1 MDAQELQRLKDLAQ
15 AALPE
20 PGEMVWFQTYQFS
33 SLDKADAEFICTV
46 SPAAVLELIALA
58 ERAVSPAESVQ
69 KIEDDK
75 GFADVLNAYNDARK
89 DRSRTNVSREFD
101 ALVAY
106 IDASRAAAHAEGI
119 KQERKEAD
127 ECCRHQAQ
135 QIIELRQRAEE
146 AHAEGRRSA
155 MEELH
160 PQWLKEK
167 ERADKAEAEL
177 QEWYKLKN
185 PVSLHANLLRGI
197 PARLTTGQLLHIA
210 GDEAQPLQQEGGKEA
225 PSQEWLS
232 KLEYIFRRIDH
243 FRLRMSYND
252 SYFGEPAGLLKGCVA
267 EIAHMFDGYHRGA
280 TPHPSDN
287 LQQASTAQAEPW
299 ADFEVEPTGDAHYD
313 AGNFLL
319 NAAQEFWNACRQAG
333 QYGAVQ
339 WLTGGN
345 GELLIYTR
353 GEYRETLMNNIWKI
367 PGQEVKHFVQATPE
381 GADLPPSNSAVEVLK
396 WLADDMVRFKIY
408 QPGIA
413 ELVRKAA
420 EALAATTA
428 AEPVYQVA
436 SIKYPGAWED
446 ASVTHWKLSRDEGR
460 QTRTLYRAAPP
471 QQVGTGGLLG

>member
-1 MDAQELQRLKDLAQ
+1 MDAQELQRLKELAQ
-15 AALPE
+15 AATP
-20 PGEMVWFQTYQFS
+20 
-33 SLDKADAEFICTV
+33 LDTDLYGDRYMQGAWSRADLTKEQDSFYSAVT
-46 SPAAVLELIALA
+46 PTAVLELIEVA
-58 ERAVSPAESVQ
+58 ERAVSPAESVAGQ
-69 KIEDDK
+69 DFDKLLNDYRHASIESYECGGDF
-75 GFADVLNAYNDARK
+75 GSYERK
-89 DRSRTNVSREFD
+89 AGAENSLIAN
-101 ALVAY
+101 
-106 IDASRAAAHAEGI
+106 IDASRTA
-119 KQERKEAD
+119 
-127 ECCRHQAQ
+127 
-135 QIIELRQRAEE
+135 

-155 MEELH
+155 LEELH